1 MGSRAVTEF
10 SGVPAQNP
18 YWAIFNLVESVI
30 GGEMDVEALRERH
43 VFKREMGAT
52 VQKPE
57 ATPPANPTTTDSANL
72 VCCASCRHF
81 QADEVGDGSGIGKCT
96 VSGEGGTTDTPRR
109 GRGQGGD
116 VNFRRR
122 EMTHPKT

>member
-1 MGSRAVTEF
+1 
-10 SGVPAQNP
+10 
-18 YWAIFNLVESVI
+18 
-30 GGEMDVEALRERH
+30 MDVEALRERH

-72 VCCASCRHF
+72 VCWASCRHF

-96 VSGEGGTTDTPRR
+96 VGGEGGTTDTPPPWPRARR
-109 GRGQGGD
+109 GCKLSPTRND
-116 VNFRRR
+116 SSENVEER
-122 EMTHPKT
+122 T